1 MLFSILLIIES
12 FANSDHPFL
21 TLDPLV
27 SWSQLTASHA
37 EKDID
42 YAIELA
48 QKRLDKIINLKDDEI
63 NYQNV
68 FVPYDNFATELEI
81 GFTRLSHLVAVHETE
96 ELRAAYA
103 NCVPKETEFA
113 TSILLNADLWKII
126 KKASEKVQQENLT
139 ADQRR
144 FIELTVEEFRD
155 NGADLPE
162 DKKRRISAINIELSK
177 LTKTFQDNVKDS
189 TNKGEFYITN
199 ESDLKGLPASV
210 IEAAKE
216 DATKNGNPD
225 KWRFNLQQP
234 SRLPILMYLDN
245 DEIRHKMFDLGISIG

>member
-68 FVPYDNFATELEI
+68 FVPYDNFATEL
-81 GFTRLSHLVAVHETE
+81 
-96 ELRAAYA
+96 
-103 NCVPKETEFA
+103 
-113 TSILLNADLWKII
+113 
-126 KKASEKVQQENLT
+126 
-139 ADQRR
+139 
-144 FIELTVEEFRD
+144 
-155 NGADLPE
+155 
-162 DKKRRISAINIELSK
+162 
-177 LTKTFQDNVKDS
+177 
-189 TNKGEFYITN
+189 
-199 ESDLKGLPASV
+199 
-210 IEAAKE
+210 
-216 DATKNGNPD
+216 
-225 KWRFNLQQP
+225 
-234 SRLPILMYLDN
+234 
-245 DEIRHKMFDLGISIG
+245 